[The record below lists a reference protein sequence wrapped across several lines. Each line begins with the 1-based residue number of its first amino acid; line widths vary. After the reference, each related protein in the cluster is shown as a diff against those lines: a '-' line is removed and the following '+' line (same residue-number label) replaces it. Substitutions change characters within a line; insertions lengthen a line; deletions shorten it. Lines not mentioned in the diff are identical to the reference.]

1 MNNNF
6 TTTALLI
13 QYLDG
18 ELDGSQQEAMKKN
31 IETNKAI
38 REELENLRL
47 TKEAIKS
54 YGLKNKVNAIHT
66 AMMSEIKMDAS
77 SKTGVVRNLLWYS
90 LRIAALIIFVTGSFI
105 LFQYFSASPQKLF
118 SENFH
123 AFTLRQTRGTAG
135 TPLQYAYKKENMQE
149 VIQQF
154 ALLKD
159 PQAEDY
165 FLTGNAFLRTGQPL
179 KAIENFA
186 GLQQK
191 NKKDNTDYFEED
203 TEYYLALSYIA
214 NSEPAKAI
222 LLFKK
227 INTDINHPYHQK
239 VTNWFITKLQHLL
252 P

>member
-18 ELDGSQQEAMKKN
+18 ELDEVGQEAIKKN
-31 IETNKAI
+31 IEADEAI

-47 TKEAIKS
+47 AKEAMKS
-54 YGLKNKVNAIHT
+54 YGLKNKVSAIHT
-66 AMMSEIKMDAS
+66 AMMSELKMDAS
-77 SKTGVVRNLLWYS
+77 PKTGVVRNLLWYS
-90 LRIAALIIFVTGSFI
+90 LRIAALAIFVTGSFI
-105 LFQYFSASPQKLF
+105 LYQYFTASPQKLF

-123 AFTLRQTRGTAG
+123 AFNLRQTRGAAAS
-135 TPLQYAYKKENMQE
+135 PLQDAYKKENMQE

-159 PQAEDY
+159 PQPEDY
-165 FLTGNAFLRTGQPL
+165 FLAGNAFLSTGQPL

-186 GLQQK
+186 DLQQK
-191 NKKDNTDYFEED
+191 NKINNTHYFEED
-203 TEYYLALSYIA
+203 AEYYLALSYIA

-222 LLFKK
+222 PLFKK

-239 VTNWFITKLQHLL
+239 VNNWFITKLQHLL